1 MNNKLTSVKEMARQV
16 IVWTGGG
23 LTHWL
28 IYASE
33 GFSVLS
39 LFRGMADLC
48 V

>member
-1 MNNKLTSVKEMARQV
+1 MNNKLTSVKEIARQA
-16 IVWTGGG
+16 IVWTDGD

-33 GFSVLS
+33 GFNDLS
-39 LFRGMADLC
+39 WLRDLADLC